1 VISAD
6 VVVVGGGPGGMA
18 AAIELAR
25 AGRDVV
31 VVDKARFPRDKCCG
45 DGLTT
50 AALRLLDSLGLDPS
64 SVPSWRK
71 VDTAWVRSPSGREIG
86 FPLPGGQGQ
95 FAAVAPRVELD
106 AALVDV
112 ARHAGVKVH
121 DGHGFAG
128 VLARP
133 SDRVVIDVDA
143 LGPVESH
150 YLVAADGMWSPVRK
164 ALGRA
169 EQGYLGEWHAFRQYF
184 DGVSGT
190 AAERLWVWFETD
202 LLPGYAWSF
211 PLPDGR
217 ANVGFGVLRGSGRR
231 IQDMKILWPELLQRP
246 HVREALGPGA
256 TPSAP
261 HKAWPIPARIDRAV
275 LVEGRT
281 LFVGDAAGACD
292 PLTGE
297 GIGQALLTG
306 ALAAQSIVEAG
317 ATRPDLAGRRY
328 RDLVAREWT
337 PDHRMAAA
345 LSRLLRYEAV
355 ARAAVRLAGG
365 SDWTRRN
372 FGRWLFED
380 EPRAAALTPRRWH
393 RRFLAREGA
402 YT

>member
-25 AGRDVV
+25 AGREVV
-31 VVDKARFPRDKCCG
+31 VIDKARFPRDKCCG

-50 AALRLLDSLGLDPS
+50 AALRLLDTLGLEPA
-64 SVPSWRK
+64 SVPSWRQ
-71 VDTAWVRSPSGREIG
+71 VDTAWVRSPSGREVG
-86 FPLPGGQGQ
+86 FPLPHGQGQ
-95 FAAVAPRVELD
+95 FAAVAPRIELD

-121 DGHGFAG
+121 DGHGLTG
-128 VLARP
+128 VLDGAF
-133 SDRVVIDVDA
+133 DRVVIDVDA
-143 LGPVESH
+143 LGPVEAR

-184 DGVSGT
+184 DDVTGT
-190 AAERLWVWFETD
+190 ARDRLWVWFEPD

-217 ANVGFGVLRGSGRR
+217 ANVGFGVLRGGGRR
-231 IQDMKILWPELLQRP
+231 IQAMKDLWPQLLERA

-256 TPSAP
+256 RPSAP

-306 ALAAQSIVEAG
+306 TLAAQAIVDAG
-317 ATRPDLAGRRY
+317 ATRPALAGRRY
-328 RDLVAREWT
+328 RDLVAWEWT

-345 LSRLLRYEAV
+345 LSRLLRYEGV
-355 ARAAVRLAGG
+355 ARGAIRLAGC

-372 FGRWLFED
+372 FGRRLFED

-393 RRFLAREGA
+393 RRFLARDGA